1 MTARSAGAGDRRN
14 DARERLSTERVG
26 SAERSA
32 GDGLIV
38 DAADRVA
45 GDISSICFY
54 SEPLAKLNVIYGKV
68 VEIYMVGLLVFKSEV
83 QQ

>member
-45 GDISSICFY
+45 GDISSICFLFY
-54 SEPLAKLNVIYGKV
+54 TWRTIPNNSSTLRRSAAI
-68 VEIYMVGLLVFKSEV
+68 ILVKHILSR
-83 QQ
+83 